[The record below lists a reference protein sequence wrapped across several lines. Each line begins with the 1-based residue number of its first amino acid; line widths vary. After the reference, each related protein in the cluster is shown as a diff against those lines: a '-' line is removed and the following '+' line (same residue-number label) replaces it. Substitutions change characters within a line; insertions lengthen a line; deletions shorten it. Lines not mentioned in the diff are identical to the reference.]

1 MLTQARQQGLRQAV
15 GPGHD
20 VGSTTEGVY
29 DDSPAHSPDTES
41 RARNG
46 DGTIAE
52 EAGAPPGPGHG
63 AGRMRGD
70 RGRGTGGLLQGQPQ
84 RVGEYRVRR
93 VRHGAAGQRHRAR
106 RHAHLGGVAR
116 HRADLDLP
124 GDAWCQLLD
133 RHDQHLPVPDVAA
146 AVLVRRRG
154 PPGRPA
160 GLEPGRP
167 AGVLQ
172 RRHDRDG
179 PHEDELP
186 VVGRPAAHRQG
197 RPVLPRHGAGR
208 REGERSELGV
218 VHPHVGIPDQVVSA
232 SAPNVTTL
240 VIHLNKAVNPA
251 WFTANELYYIQ
262 PIPAHAWAKA
272 SATGPV
278 LDFTNPANA
287 KQIYD
292 FLAKQSGSTGTYTT
306 NPLWQVV
313 DGPYRLTQFNNT
325 TGAYTMAPNP
335 KYGGP
340 HSAIV
345 PTLQAVPYT
354 SDTAEFNAV
363 LSHSIDLGYMPLN
376 DVPQMGAVKAAG
388 YHVFGYPGWG
398 FAYANY
404 NFVDKT
410 GDFNNIIKQ
419 FYIRQALA
427 HLENEPGYIKAFFH
441 GAGGLA
447 YGPIPSVPTSP
458 YTPPNALKNPYP
470 YSVATAAS
478 LLKAHGWNVVPGGA
492 STCAKPG
499 TGAGECGAG
508 IPAGSKISFNVL
520 YASDPVIF
528 GEQVTAWASDAKKVG
543 INIALQSGTFN
554 HVITVADDP
563 GSPKTI
569 NDWAVAVYGG
579 FTDPYYPT
587 TLGIFSS
594 GGSLNG
600 GFYSNPQADKLIHAS
615 VTSSNPDAVKVEASY
630 LTQIQPS
637 LFQPNYDWITVWKD
651 NVSGQPAAIEST
663 TQYFLNPELM
673 YLTK

>member
-1 MLTQARQQGLRQAV
+1 MTRPQTARTRNSGHATGASRRPARLGFSRPVTLLAV
-15 GPGHD
+15 G
-20 VGSTTEGVY
+20 
-29 DDSPAHSPDTES
+29 A
-41 RARNG
+41 
-46 DGTIAE
+46 
-52 EAGAPPGPGHG
+52 
-63 AGRMRGD
+63 
-70 RGRGTGGLLQGQPQ
+70 
-84 RVGEYRVRR
+84 
-93 VRHGAAGQRHRAR
+93 
-106 RHAHLGGVAR
+106 
-116 HRADLDLP
+116 
-124 GDAWCQLLD
+124 
-133 RHDQHLPVPDVAA
+133 VAA
-146 AVLVRRRG
+146 AMGLAACSKAAPSGSVSSTSGAFGEVPAATGTAHAGTLTWAESPGTAPTWIFPVTPGANFSTGTINTFQYLMWRPLYWYGNGVHPVAVPSMSLADLPVYANGNTTVTVHMKTDYRWSDGQPVTAKDALFYLDMVR
-154 PPGRPA
+154 
-160 GLEPGRP
+160 
-167 AGVLQ
+167 AGVKESGANW
-172 RRHDRDG
+172 G
-179 PHEDELP
+179 PYT
-186 VVGRPAAHRQG
+186 
-197 RPVLPRHGAGR
+197 
-208 REGERSELGV
+208 
-218 VHPHVGIPDQVVSA
+218 PHLGIPDQVVSA
-232 SAPNVTTL
+232 SAPNATTL

-251 WFTANELYYIQ
+251 WFTADALYDIQ

-272 SATGPV
+272 SAGGPV
-278 LDFTNPANA
+278 LDFTNPADA
-287 KQIYD
+287 KQIFD
-292 FLAKQSGSTGTYTT
+292 FLAKQSGSTSTYAS

-325 TGAYTMAPNP
+325 TGGYTMAPNP

-340 HSAIV
+340 HSKIV

-363 LSHSIDLGYMPLN
+363 LSHSVDLGYMPLN

-404 NFVDKT
+404 NFADKT
-410 GDFNNIIKQ
+410 GDFNNIIRQ

-427 HLENEPGYIKAFFH
+427 HLENQEGYIKAFFH

-458 YTPPNALKNPYP
+458 YTPANALKNPYP

-478 LLKAHGWNVVPGGA
+478 LLKSHGWHVVPGGA

-499 TGAGECGAG
+499 TGPGECGAG
-508 IPAGSKISFNVL
+508 IPAGTKISFNVL

-543 INIALQSGTFN
+543 INITLQSGTFN

-563 GSPKTI
+563 GSPKTV

-579 FTDPYYPT
+579 FTNAYYPT
-587 TLGIFSS
+587 TLGIFTT

-600 GFYSNPQADKLIHAS
+600 GFYSDPQADKLIHAS
-615 VTSSNPDAVKVEASY
+615 VTSNNTDAVKIEASY
-630 LTQIQPS
+630 LTRVQPS
-637 LFQPNYDWITVWKD
+637 LFQPNYDWITVWKN
-651 NVSGQPAAIEST
+651 NVSGQPAAIEAT

>member
-1 MLTQARQQGLRQAV
+1 MIPPHTARA
-15 GPGHD
+15 
-20 VGSTTEGVY
+20 TK
-29 DDSPAHSPDTES
+29 
-41 RARNG
+41 
-46 DGTIAE
+46 
-52 EAGAPPGPGHG
+52 PGHG
-63 AGRMRGD
+63 MGAARRAVRLSAARPVTLLAVGAVAVAMGLAACSKAPSSGSVSSTSGAFGEVPAAVGTPHAGTLTWAEAPGTAPTWIFPVTPGANFSTGTINTFQYLMWRPLYWYGD
-70 RGRGTGGLLQGQPQ
+70 GVRPVVVPSMSLADPPVYANGDTTVTVHMKTNYRWSDGQP
-84 RVGEYRVRR
+84 VTAKDALFYLDMVR
-93 VRHGAAGQRHRAR
+93 
-106 RHAHLGGVAR
+106 
-116 HRADLDLP
+116 
-124 GDAWCQLLD
+124 
-133 RHDQHLPVPDVAA
+133 A
-146 AVLVRRRG
+146 AVQ
-154 PPGRPA
+154 
-160 GLEPGRP
+160 ES
-167 AGVLQ
+167 
-172 RRHDRDG
+172 
-179 PHEDELP
+179 
-186 VVGRPAAHRQG
+186 
-197 RPVLPRHGAGR
+197 GANWG
-208 REGERSELGV
+208 SYT
-218 VHPHVGIPDQVVSA
+218 PHVGIPDQVVSA
-232 SAPNVTTL
+232 SAPNATTL

-251 WFTANELYYIQ
+251 WFTANGLYDIQ

-272 SATGPV
+272 SANGPV

-287 KQIYD
+287 KQIFD
-292 FLAKQSGSTGTYTT
+292 FLAKQSGSTSTYAS

-325 TGAYTMAPNP
+325 TGGYTLAPNP

-340 HSAIV
+340 HSKIV

-363 LSHSIDLGYMPLN
+363 LSHSVDLGYMPLN
-376 DVPQMGAVKAAG
+376 DVPQMSAVKAAG

-404 NFVDKT
+404 NFADKT
-410 GDFNNIIKQ
+410 GDFNNIIRQ

-427 HLENEPGYIKAFFH
+427 HLENQEGYIKAFFH

-458 YTPPNALKNPYP
+458 YTPENALKNPYP

-478 LLKAHGWNVVPGGA
+478 LLKSHGWHVVPGGS

-508 IPAGSKISFNVL
+508 IPAGTKIAFNVL

-543 INIALQSGTFN
+543 INISLQSGTFN

-563 GSPKTI
+563 GSPKTV

-579 FTDPYYPT
+579 FVDPYYPT

-615 VTSSNPDAVKVEASY
+615 VTSNNSDAVKTEASY
-630 LTQIQPS
+630 LTQQQPS
-637 LFQPNYDWITVWKD
+637 LFQPNYDFITVWKN